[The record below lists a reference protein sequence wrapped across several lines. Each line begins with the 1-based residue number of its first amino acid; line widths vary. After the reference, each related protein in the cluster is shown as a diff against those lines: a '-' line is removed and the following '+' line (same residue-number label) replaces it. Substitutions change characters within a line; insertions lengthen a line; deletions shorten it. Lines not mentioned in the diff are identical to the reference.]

1 AACRAGGA
9 SAISSQIGL
18 LSEPDVPVGGELL
31 SSLDGASKERPSW
44 ERQRRRGVGQDEV
57 VAPRWRGQTDH
68 RVDHRIERP
77 VAIRATSFRTRYGE
91 RVVTLDA
98 TGDLERPVGTGQVG
112 HAGRVEAEEA
122 TDANRARQV
131 GVLGV
136 EEDRVLVRPD
146 EAARPERRVL

>member
-1 AACRAGGA
+1 
-9 SAISSQIGL
+9 
-18 LSEPDVPVGGELL
+18 
-31 SSLDGASKERPSW
+31 
-44 ERQRRRGVGQDEV
+44 
-57 VAPRWRGQTDH
+57 
-68 RVDHRIERP
+68 P

-146 EAARPERRVL
+146 EAARPERRVLQWNLDRQRDDGHARLNSGEQVELRRQARRQGDSGHRANRSVGYLDRIGDHRSGGRPDYRELGGAGV